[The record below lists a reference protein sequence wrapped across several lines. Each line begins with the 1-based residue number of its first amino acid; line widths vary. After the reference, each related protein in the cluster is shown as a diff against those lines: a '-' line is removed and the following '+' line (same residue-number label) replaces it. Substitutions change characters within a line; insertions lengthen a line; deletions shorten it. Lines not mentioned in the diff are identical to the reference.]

1 MVGWGGLTYRFEARD
16 DKMRCRTRL
25 RYENRSVGD
34 GGFREREKSCFFS
47 GATLALKVRGTF

>member
-1 MVGWGGLTYRFEARD
+1 
-16 DKMRCRTRL
+16 L